1 MPCFSLK
8 GLVYGK
14 KEEGLSEQ
22 IDISIETEKD
32 SLYIERIRIE
42 KLNLRFL
49 DQFFFLSW
57 KIICYKAIAFTRLFV
72 FDLQSLKLDEKD
84 NHSRAYLWENHCSIQ
99 VNRSRVVVGYL

>member
-49 DQFFFLSW
+49 DQFFFLS
-57 KIICYKAIAFTRLFV
+57 
-72 FDLQSLKLDEKD
+72 
-84 NHSRAYLWENHCSIQ
+84 
-99 VNRSRVVVGYL
+99 